1 MSAPARTT
9 DASTV
14 FAWIEAAKQ
23 ALLQSGAFFGHGTDN
38 ADDEAAWLVAG
49 ALGLPLGG
57 ELEDAPV
64 DEHSA
69 ARLELLLRQRCQ
81 EKMPTAYLL
90 GEAWFA
96 GVPFTVDNRVLIPR
110 SPMAEPIAERF
121 LPWLQQ
127 PPQHILDIGTGSGC
141 IAIALAKAFPEARV
155 DATDT
160 GCLELALQNVAR
172 HGLEPRVNVI
182 HSDLYHDLGDK
193 RYDLIVANPPYVPT
207 AQIPTLPAEY
217 LHEPK
222 AALDGGEDGLDL
234 VRPIVSEAGK
244 RLSSNG
250 WLVVE
255 TGHDSQERV
264 AAAFPRLSPIWLEL
278 QNGGDGVWLLPA
290 SELQ

>member
-1 MSAPARTT
+1 MSAPAITT
-9 DASTV
+9 DAGTV
-14 FAWIEAAKQ
+14 FAWIEAARQ

-49 ALGLPLGG
+49 ALGLPLDG

-64 DEHSA
+64 DDSAA

-81 EKMPTAYLL
+81 EKTPTAYLL
-90 GEAWFA
+90 GEAWFS
-96 GVPFTVDNRVLIPR
+96 GIPFAVDNRALVPR
-110 SPMAEPIAERF
+110 SPMAEPIADRF
-121 LPWLQQ
+121 LPWLRQ
-127 PPQHILDIGTGSGC
+127 PPRHILDIGTGSGC
-141 IAIALAKAFPEARV
+141 IAVALARAFPEAAV

-160 GCLELALQNVAR
+160 ACLELARRNVSR
-172 HGLEPRVNVI
+172 HKLETRINVI
-182 HSDLYHDLGDK
+182 HSDLYHDLSDK

-207 AQIPTLPAEY
+207 AQIQALPAEY

-234 VRPIVSEAGK
+234 VRPIVSGAGK
-244 RLSSNG
+244 RLSDDG
-250 WLVVE
+250 WLAVE

-278 QNGGDGVWLLPA
+278 RNGGDGIWLLPA
-290 SELQ
+290 SELR